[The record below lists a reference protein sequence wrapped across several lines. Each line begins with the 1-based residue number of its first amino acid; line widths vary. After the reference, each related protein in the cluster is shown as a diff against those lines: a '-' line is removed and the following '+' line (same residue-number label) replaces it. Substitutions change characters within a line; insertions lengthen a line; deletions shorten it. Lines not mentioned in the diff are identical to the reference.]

1 MRVGGICNITWEIA
15 EKKKQMVQV
24 ERAVIN
30 GGDGAALVQ
39 LKQELAR
46 LLVKEEKLWQQR
58 SKTHWMK
65 EGDKNSKYFHHRD
78 SQMYR
83 RNWILGLKNLR
94 GVMCMG
100 DDNVAGLL
108 EYFYKE
114 LFKTSHPCNMEE
126 VLQHMRVVVMEE
138 MNRELVGEFTH
149 AEVDL
154 ALNQMAP
161 LKAPGLDGM
170 PPLFYQHYWLSIGDE
185 VSKAVLDCLNAGKI
199 PSDLNHSF
207 LTLISKVK
215 SPEKVS
221 NFRPIALCN
230 ILYKLISKVLANRL
244 KKILPFIISKSQNAF
259 QADKA
264 ISDNMLVAFET
275 LHHMQT
281 KKSRKHGYMAMKL
294 DMSKAYDRVECNF
307 LIKIM
312 ERMGFHKKWV
322 GWIYECVST
331 ISFSIMVNGEPR
343 GHIVPSRGLR
353 QLRQGDP
360 LSPYFFLLCSKG
372 LNGLINN
379 AMHEGK
385 IQGYS
390 LCRIGPKISHLFFAD
405 DSLLFCRASLG
416 DVTTIQNI
424 LEVYETAS
432 RQQINKEKTTLFF
445 GKSVSK
451 EVKNS
456 MKELLGVLGIKRYEK
471 YLGLPAI
478 VGKNRSAS
486 LNYIKDRVWSK
497 LQGWKEKLL
506 NLIW

>member
-1 MRVGGICNITWEIA
+1 
-15 EKKKQMVQV
+15 
-24 ERAVIN
+24 
-30 GGDGAALVQ
+30 
-39 LKQELAR
+39 
-46 LLVKEEKLWQQR
+46 
-58 SKTHWMK
+58 
-65 EGDKNSKYFHHRD
+65 
-78 SQMYR
+78 
-83 RNWILGLKNLR
+83 
-94 GVMCMG
+94 
-100 DDNVAGLL
+100 
-108 EYFYKE
+108 
-114 LFKTSHPCNMEE
+114 
-126 VLQHMRVVVMEE
+126 
-138 MNRELVGEFTH
+138 
-149 AEVDL
+149 
-154 ALNQMAP
+154 
-161 LKAPGLDGM
+161 
-170 PPLFYQHYWLSIGDE
+170 
-185 VSKAVLDCLNAGKI
+185 
-199 PSDLNHSF
+199 
-207 LTLISKVK
+207 
-215 SPEKVS
+215 
-221 NFRPIALCN
+221 
-230 ILYKLISKVLANRL
+230 
-244 KKILPFIISKSQNAF
+244 
-259 QADKA
+259 
-264 ISDNMLVAFET
+264 MLVAFET

-281 KKSRKHGYMAMKL
+281 KKSGKHGYMAMKL

-390 LCRIGPKISHLFFAD
+390 LCRTGPKISHLFFAD

-456 MKELLGVLGIKRYEK
+456 VKELLGVLGIKRYEK

-506 NLIW
+506 SQAGKEVLLKAVVQTIPTFAWDVSSFQWSYVGILRCLSRNFGGDNGKIEGKFTGKIGKHFVNQRKNEGWVLRS